1 MSCRSIADI
10 LRRMGITPPSE
21 SATIAIA
28 DEAPVPLAT
37 PWIDRTRI
45 AAANARDVLGRSE
58 DDRSRAERSAQAS
71 QTLAA
76 MRAAHR
82 VKFKPKAKS
91 APKPKVKRE
100 RTPELR
106 EYFRNYGR
114 LWRARKKAEAD
125 AIGT

>member
-1 MSCRSIADI
+1 M
-10 LRRMGITPPSE
+10 
-21 SATIAIA
+21 
-28 DEAPVPLAT
+28 PLAT

-58 DDRSRAERSAQAS
+58 DDRSRGEKRPGLADARCNAS
-71 QTLAA
+71 GAPS
-76 MRAAHR
+76 
-82 VKFKPKAKS
+82 KFKPKAKS
-91 APKPKVKRE
+91 APKPKVKKE